1 MIDKRKSIKGQALVE
16 MAIILPVLIALIFGM
31 TDFARVLNA
40 YLATTEASREG
51 ARVAAL
57 SGNDAAVVLA
67 VNDAVPNL
75 DPTRLTVTTLP
86 AIRSRGDTVTVTVT
100 YNIDIITPL
109 VNTMLTNPMPITSQ
123 TIMRVE

>member
-109 VNTMLTNPMPITSQ
+109 VNTMLNNPMPITSQ